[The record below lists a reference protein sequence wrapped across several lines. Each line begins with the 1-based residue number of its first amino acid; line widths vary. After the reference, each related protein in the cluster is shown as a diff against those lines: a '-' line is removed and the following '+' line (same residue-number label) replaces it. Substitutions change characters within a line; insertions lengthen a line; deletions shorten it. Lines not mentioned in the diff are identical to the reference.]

1 MSGLADAPAP
11 DFAAELVRRATDGG
25 ADAAQVTTVD
35 VDRFEIDFSER
46 KVDLLRST
54 ANETTTI
61 LVLRGGKRGSA
72 TLNGRDEE
80 AVEAALRS
88 ALLAAEAG
96 LADPANAVADA
107 LSLPPRRHGA
117 EAPDRDA
124 MIATVLAYV
133 GELNTRYPLI
143 RTRNSTY
150 TFFAKDTAFA
160 NSLGVQQQQRRAWY
174 QFGAMFSAKEGAR
187 ATSFN
192 YSGAASYAPFERLLA
207 VGTVGRLIE
216 ETLRSFDARPVPEK
230 FVGDVILTPDCVY
243 HLIFVLARALGGY
256 ELLAGTSPYR
266 DKASEPIASP
276 LFSLLNRPLAADF
289 PEGSDFDG
297 FGIPTVNVDIVKDGR
312 LENFLV
318 DFYIARKLGLP
329 QTAGVWNFVVPP
341 RRPQPRRHCRR
352 HRARHH
358 PIALFRRQSKQQPRI
373 QRRREE
379 LVLHRGRRNPPRPE
393 RDDGHRQPA
402 GFVAEYSGGF
412 ARTGQFRRPRL
423 SVSGRVRGD
432 DLGEMSGTTRLSV
445 DFFSDKA
452 ARSGRGLDH

>member
-1 MSGLADAPAP
+1 MSGLADAPAL

-25 ADAAQVTTVD
+25 ADAAQVTAVD
-35 VDRFEIDFSER
+35 VERFEIDFSER
-46 KVDLLRST
+46 KVDLLRSI
-54 ANETTTI
+54 ANETTTTH
-61 LVLRGGKRGSA
+61 VLRGGKRGSA
-72 TLNGRDEE
+72 TLNGRDDE
-80 AVEAALRS
+80 AVEAALHS

-107 LSLPPRRHGA
+107 PSLPPSRHGA

-133 GELNTRYPLI
+133 SELNTRYPLI

-150 TFFAKDTAFA
+150 TFFAKHTAFA

-192 YSGAASYAPFERLLA
+192 YSGAASYAPFDRLLG

-216 ETLRSFDARPVPEK
+216 ETLRSFDARPVLQK

-243 HLIFVLARALGGY
+243 HLMFVLARALGGY

-266 DKASEPIASP
+266 DKAGEPIASP

-297 FGIPTVNVDIVKDGR
+297 FGIPTADIDIVKNGR

-329 QTAGVWNFVVPP
+329 QTAGVWNLVVPP
-341 RRPQPRRHCRR
+341 GDRSLDEIV
-352 HRARHH
+352 AGT
-358 PIALFRRQSKQQPRI
+358 
-373 QRRREE
+373 E
-379 LVLHRGRRNPPRPE
+379 RGIILSR
-393 RDDGHRQPA
+393 
-402 GFVAEYSGGF
+402 FSGGNPNSNLEF
-412 ARTGQFRRPRL
+412 SGVAKNSFYIEGGEIRHALNETMVTGNLQDLLRNIRA
-423 SVSGRVRGD
+423 VSREQVNFGD
-432 DLGEMSGTTRLSV
+432 HAYPYLAASGVTISA
-445 DFFSDKA
+445 K
-452 ARSGRGLDH
+452 

>member
-1 MSGLADAPAP
+1 MSELADAPAP
-11 DFAAELVRRATDGG
+11 EFAAELVRYATAAG
-25 ADAAQVTTVD
+25 ADAAQVTAVD
-35 VDRFEIDFSER
+35 VNRFEIDFSER
-46 KVDLLRST
+46 KVDLLRSN

-61 LVLRGGKRGSA
+61 LVLHYGKRGSA

-80 AVEAALRS
+80 AVEAALSS

-107 LSLPPRRHGA
+107 PSLPPRRHGA

-124 MIATVLAYV
+124 MIATVLAYA

-150 TFFAKDTAFA
+150 TFFAKETAFA

-174 QFGAMFSAKEGAR
+174 QFGAMFSAKDGAR

-192 YSGAASYAPFERLLA
+192 YSGAASYAPFERLLG

-216 ETLRSFDARPVPEK
+216 ETSRSFDARPVPEK

-243 HLIFVLARALGGY
+243 HLMFVLARALGGY
-256 ELLAGTSPYR
+256 ELLAGTSPYQ
-266 DKASEPIASP
+266 DKAGEPIASP

-297 FGIPTVNVDIVKDGR
+297 FGIPTVDVDIVRDGR

-341 RRPQPRRHCRR
+341 GDRSLDDI
-352 HRARHH
+352 
-358 PIALFRRQSKQQPRI
+358 IAGT
-373 QRRREE
+373 QRGIILSR
-379 LVLHRGRRNPPRPE
+379 
-393 RDDGHRQPA
+393 
-402 GFVAEYSGGF
+402 FSGGNPNSNLEF
-412 ARTGQFRRPRL
+412 SGVAKNSFYIEGGEIRHALSETMVTGNLQDLLRNIRAISREQVNFGDHAYPYL
-423 SVSGRVRGD
+423 AASGVTI
-432 DLGEMSGTTRLSV
+432 SA
-445 DFFSDKA
+445 K
-452 ARSGRGLDH
+452 

>member
-1 MSGLADAPAP
+1 MSELADAPAP
-11 DFAAELVRRATDGG
+11 EFAAELVRHATAAG
-25 ADAAQVTTVD
+25 ADAAQVTAVD

-80 AVEAALRS
+80 AVEAALSS

-107 LSLPPRRHGA
+107 PSLSPHRHGA

-124 MIATVLAYV
+124 MIATVLAHV

-174 QFGAMFSAKEGAR
+174 QFGAMFSAKDGAR

-192 YSGAASYAPFERLLA
+192 YSGAASYAPFERLLG
-207 VGTVGRLIE
+207 VVTVGRLIE
-216 ETLRSFDARPVPEK
+216 ETLHSFDARPVPEK
-230 FVGDVILTPDCVY
+230 FVGEVILTPDCVY
-243 HLIFVLARALGGY
+243 HLMFVLARALGGY

-266 DKASEPIASP
+266 DKAGEPIASP

-297 FGIPTVNVDIVKDGR
+297 FGIPTADVDIVKDGQ

-341 RRPQPRRHCRR
+341 GDSSLDDIV
-352 HRARHH
+352 AGT
-358 PIALFRRQSKQQPRI
+358 
-373 QRRREE
+373 E
-379 LVLHRGRRNPPRPE
+379 RGIILSR
-393 RDDGHRQPA
+393 
-402 GFVAEYSGGF
+402 FSGGNPNSNLEF
-412 ARTGQFRRPRL
+412 SGVAKNSFYIEGGEIRHALSETMVTGNLQDLLRNIRA
-423 SVSGRVRGD
+423 VSREQVNFGD
-432 DLGEMSGTTRLSV
+432 HAYPYLAASGVTISA
-445 DFFSDKA
+445 K
-452 ARSGRGLDH
+452 

>member
-72 TLNGRDEE
+72 TLNGRNEE
-80 AVEAALRS
+80 AVEAALHS
-88 ALLAAEAG
+88 ALMAAEAG

-107 LSLPPRRHGA
+107 PSLPPRRHGA

-124 MIATVLAYV
+124 MIATVLTYV
-133 GELNTRYPLI
+133 GELNARYPLI

-174 QFGAMFSAKEGAR
+174 QFGAMFSAKDGAR

-216 ETLRSFDARPVPEK
+216 ETLRSFDAHPVPEK

-243 HLIFVLARALGGY
+243 HLMFVLARALGGY

-266 DKASEPIASP
+266 DKAGEPIASP

-297 FGIPTVNVDIVKDGR
+297 FGIPTADIDIVKNGR

-329 QTAGVWNFVVPP
+329 QTAGVWNLFVPP
-341 RRPQPRRHCRR
+341 GDRSLDDIV
-352 HRARHH
+352 AGT
-358 PIALFRRQSKQQPRI
+358 
-373 QRRREE
+373 E
-379 LVLHRGRRNPPRPE
+379 RGIILSR
-393 RDDGHRQPA
+393 
-402 GFVAEYSGGF
+402 FSGGNPNSNLEF
-412 ARTGQFRRPRL
+412 SGVAKNSFYIEGGEIRHALSETMVTGNLQDFVRNIRA
-423 SVSGRVRGD
+423 VSREQVNFGD
-432 DLGEMSGTTRLSV
+432 H
-445 DFFSDKA
+445 A
-452 ARSGRGLDH
+452 Y

>member
-11 DFAAELVRRATDGG
+11 DFATELVRRAADGG
-25 ADAAQVTTVD
+25 ADAAQVTAVD
-35 VDRFEIDFSER
+35 VDRFEIDFNER

-72 TLNGRDEE
+72 TLNGRNEE
-80 AVEAALRS
+80 AVEAALHS
-88 ALLAAEAG
+88 ALMAAEAG

-107 LSLPPRRHGA
+107 PSLPPRRHGA

-124 MIATVLAYV
+124 MIATVLACV

-174 QFGAMFSAKEGAR
+174 QFGAMFSAKDGAR

-243 HLIFVLARALGGY
+243 HLMFVLARALGGY

-266 DKASEPIASP
+266 DKAGEPIASP

-297 FGIPTVNVDIVKDGR
+297 FGIPTADIDIVKNGR

-329 QTAGVWNFVVPP
+329 QTAGVWNLFVPP
-341 RRPQPRRHCRR
+341 GDRSLDDIV
-352 HRARHH
+352 AGT
-358 PIALFRRQSKQQPRI
+358 
-373 QRRREE
+373 E
-379 LVLHRGRRNPPRPE
+379 RGIILSR
-393 RDDGHRQPA
+393 
-402 GFVAEYSGGF
+402 FSGGNPNSNLEF
-412 ARTGQFRRPRL
+412 SGVAKNSFYIEGGEIRHALSETMVTGNLQDFVRNIRA
-423 SVSGRVRGD
+423 VSREQVNFGD
-432 DLGEMSGTTRLSV
+432 HAYPYLAASGVTISA
-445 DFFSDKA
+445 K
-452 ARSGRGLDH
+452 

>member
-11 DFAAELVRRATDGG
+11 DFATELVRRAADGG
-25 ADAAQVTTVD
+25 ADAAQVTAVD

-72 TLNGRDEE
+72 TLNGRNEE
-80 AVEAALRS
+80 AVEAALHS
-88 ALLAAEAG
+88 ALMAAEAG

-107 LSLPPRRHGA
+107 PSLPPRRHGA
-117 EAPDRDA
+117 EAPDREA
-124 MIATVLAYV
+124 MIATVLAHV

-174 QFGAMFSAKEGAR
+174 QFGAMFSAKDGAR

-192 YSGAASYAPFERLLA
+192 YSGAASYAPFERLLG

-243 HLIFVLARALGGY
+243 HLMFVLARALGGY

-266 DKASEPIASP
+266 DKAGEPIASP

-297 FGIPTVNVDIVKDGR
+297 FGIPTADIDIVKNGR

-329 QTAGVWNFVVPP
+329 QTAGVWNLFVPP
-341 RRPQPRRHCRR
+341 GDRSLDDIV
-352 HRARHH
+352 AGT
-358 PIALFRRQSKQQPRI
+358 
-373 QRRREE
+373 E
-379 LVLHRGRRNPPRPE
+379 RGIILSR
-393 RDDGHRQPA
+393 
-402 GFVAEYSGGF
+402 FSGGNPNSNLEF
-412 ARTGQFRRPRL
+412 SGVAKNSFYIEGGEIRHALSETMVTGNLQDLLRNIRA
-423 SVSGRVRGD
+423 VSREQVNFGD
-432 DLGEMSGTTRLSV
+432 HAYPYLAASGVTISA
-445 DFFSDKA
+445 K
-452 ARSGRGLDH
+452 

>member
-1 MSGLADAPAP
+1 MSGLADTPAL
-11 DFAAELVRRATDGG
+11 DFAAELVRRATGG
-25 ADAAQVTTVD
+25 NGEAAQVTAVD
-35 VDRFEIDFSER
+35 VERFEIDFSER

-61 LVLRGGKRGSA
+61 VVLRGGKRGSA

-107 LSLPPRRHGA
+107 PSLPPRRHGA
-117 EAPDRDA
+117 ESPDRDA

-133 GELNTRYPLI
+133 GELNARYPLI

-150 TFFAKDTAFA
+150 TFFAKDIAFA
-160 NSLGVQQQQRRAWY
+160 NSLGVQQQQRRTWY
-174 QFGAMFSAKEGAR
+174 QFGAMFSAKDGVR

-243 HLIFVLARALGGY
+243 HLMPVLARALGGY

-266 DKASEPIASP
+266 EKTGEPIASP

-297 FGIPTVNVDIVKDGR
+297 FGIPTEEVDIVKDGR

-318 DFYIARKLGLP
+318 DFYIGRKLGLP

-341 RRPQPRRHCRR
+341 GGCSLDEIV
-352 HRARHH
+352 AGT
-358 PIALFRRQSKQQPRI
+358 
-373 QRRREE
+373 E
-379 LVLHRGRRNPPRPE
+379 RGIILSR
-393 RDDGHRQPA
+393 
-402 GFVAEYSGGF
+402 FSGGNPNSNLEF
-412 ARTGQFRRPRL
+412 SGVAKNSFYIEDGEIRHALSETMVTGNLQDVLRNIRA
-423 SVSGRVRGD
+423 VSREQVNFGD
-432 DLGEMSGTTRLSV
+432 HAYPYLAASGVTISA
-445 DFFSDKA
+445 K
-452 ARSGRGLDH
+452 

>member
-11 DFAAELVRRATDGG
+11 DFATELVRRATDGG
-25 ADAAQVTTVD
+25 ADAAQVTAVD

-72 TLNGRDEE
+72 TLNGRNEE
-80 AVEAALRS
+80 AVEAALHS
-88 ALLAAEAG
+88 ALMAAEAG

-107 LSLPPRRHGA
+107 PSLPPRRHGA

-124 MIATVLAYV
+124 MIATVLTYV
-133 GELNTRYPLI
+133 GELNARYPLI

-160 NSLGVQQQQRRAWY
+160 NSLGVRQQQRRAWY
-174 QFGAMFSAKEGAR
+174 QFGAMFSAKDGAR

-243 HLIFVLARALGGY
+243 HLMFVLARALGGY

-266 DKASEPIASP
+266 DKAGEPIASP

-297 FGIPTVNVDIVKDGR
+297 FGIPTADIDIVKNGR

-318 DFYIARKLGLP
+318 GFFIARKLGLP
-329 QTAGVWNFVVPP
+329 QTAGVWNLFVPP
-341 RRPQPRRHCRR
+341 GDRSLDDIV
-352 HRARHH
+352 ADT
-358 PIALFRRQSKQQPRI
+358 
-373 QRRREE
+373 E
-379 LVLHRGRRNPPRPE
+379 RGIILSR
-393 RDDGHRQPA
+393 
-402 GFVAEYSGGF
+402 FSGGNPNSNLEF
-412 ARTGQFRRPRL
+412 SGVAKNSFYIEGGEIRHALSETMVTGNLQDLLRNIRA
-423 SVSGRVRGD
+423 VSREQVNFGD
-432 DLGEMSGTTRLSV
+432 HAYPYLAASGVTISA
-445 DFFSDKA
+445 K
-452 ARSGRGLDH
+452 

>member
-11 DFAAELVRRATDGG
+11 DFATELVRRAADGG
-25 ADAAQVTTVD
+25 ADAAQVTAVD
-35 VDRFEIDFSER
+35 VDRFEIDFNER

-72 TLNGRDEE
+72 TLNGRNEE
-80 AVEAALRS
+80 AVEAALHS
-88 ALLAAEAG
+88 ALMAAEAG

-107 LSLPPRRHGA
+107 PSLPPRRHGA

-174 QFGAMFSAKEGAR
+174 QFGAMFSAKDGAR

-216 ETLRSFDARPVPEK
+216 ETLRSFDAHPVPEK

-243 HLIFVLARALGGY
+243 HLMFVLARALGGY

-266 DKASEPIASP
+266 DKAGEPIASP

-297 FGIPTVNVDIVKDGR
+297 FGIPTADIDIVKNGR

-329 QTAGVWNFVVPP
+329 QTAGVWNLFVPP
-341 RRPQPRRHCRR
+341 GDRSLDDIV
-352 HRARHH
+352 AGT
-358 PIALFRRQSKQQPRI
+358 
-373 QRRREE
+373 E
-379 LVLHRGRRNPPRPE
+379 RGIILSR
-393 RDDGHRQPA
+393 
-402 GFVAEYSGGF
+402 FSGGNPNSNLEF
-412 ARTGQFRRPRL
+412 SGVAKNSFYIEGGEIRHALSETMVTGNLQDFVRNIRA
-423 SVSGRVRGD
+423 VSREQVNFGD
-432 DLGEMSGTTRLSV
+432 HAYPYLAASGVTISA
-445 DFFSDKA
+445 K
-452 ARSGRGLDH
+452 

>member
-72 TLNGRDEE
+72 TLNGRNEE
-80 AVEAALRS
+80 AVEAALHS
-88 ALLAAEAG
+88 ALMAAEAG

-107 LSLPPRRHGA
+107 PSLPPRRHGA

-174 QFGAMFSAKEGAR
+174 QFGAMFSAKDGAR

-243 HLIFVLARALGGY
+243 HLMFVLARALGGY

-266 DKASEPIASP
+266 DKAGEPIASP

-297 FGIPTVNVDIVKDGR
+297 FGIPTADIDIVKNGR

-318 DFYIARKLGLP
+318 DFFIARKLGLP
-329 QTAGVWNFVVPP
+329 QTAGVWNLFVPP
-341 RRPQPRRHCRR
+341 GDRSLDDIV
-352 HRARHH
+352 ADT
-358 PIALFRRQSKQQPRI
+358 
-373 QRRREE
+373 E
-379 LVLHRGRRNPPRPE
+379 RGIILSR
-393 RDDGHRQPA
+393 
-402 GFVAEYSGGF
+402 FSGGNPNSNLEF
-412 ARTGQFRRPRL
+412 SGVAKNSFYIEGGEIRHALSETMVTGNLQDLLRNIRA
-423 SVSGRVRGD
+423 VSREQVNFGD
-432 DLGEMSGTTRLSV
+432 HAYPYLAASGVTISA
-445 DFFSDKA
+445 K
-452 ARSGRGLDH
+452 

>member
-11 DFAAELVRRATDGG
+11 DFATELVRRATDGG
-25 ADAAQVTTVD
+25 ADAAQVTAVD

-72 TLNGRDEE
+72 TLNGRNEE
-80 AVEAALRS
+80 AVEAALHS
-88 ALLAAEAG
+88 ALMAAEAG

-107 LSLPPRRHGA
+107 PSLPPRRHGA

-174 QFGAMFSAKEGAR
+174 QFGAMFSAKDGAR

-230 FVGDVILTPDCVY
+230 FVGDVILTRDCIY
-243 HLIFVLARALGGY
+243 HLMFVLARALGGY

-266 DKASEPIASP
+266 DKAGEPIASP

-297 FGIPTVNVDIVKDGR
+297 FGIPTADIDIVKNGR

-318 DFYIARKLGLP
+318 DFFIARKLGLP
-329 QTAGVWNFVVPP
+329 QTAGVWNLFVPP
-341 RRPQPRRHCRR
+341 GDRSLDDIV
-352 HRARHH
+352 ADT
-358 PIALFRRQSKQQPRI
+358 
-373 QRRREE
+373 E
-379 LVLHRGRRNPPRPE
+379 RGIILSR
-393 RDDGHRQPA
+393 
-402 GFVAEYSGGF
+402 FSGGNPNSNLEF
-412 ARTGQFRRPRL
+412 SGVAKNSFYIEGGEIRHALSETMVTGNLQDLLRNIRA
-423 SVSGRVRGD
+423 VSREQVNFGD
-432 DLGEMSGTTRLSV
+432 HAYPYLAASGVTISA
-445 DFFSDKA
+445 K
-452 ARSGRGLDH
+452 